1 MPLMKRYIRPL
12 CFLAFFILVLFLS
25 RYYDWS
31 RFITEEN
38 GLSLLQEMA
47 RENWLQASLGYV
59 AVTVACCV
67 LLALPGITFALF
79 AGLLFGPVLG
89 TLLCLFATTCG
100 ASLAFLAGRYFL
112 RDAVR
117 PLVEKN
123 RHLKRLLFDDIERS
137 GMLLLM
143 ITRLLPIFP
152 YNLQNFAYGITCI
165 GFWPYT
171 LYTFLFL
178 FPGVAFFTIGAAG
191 IAAPESRWSYFSL
204 AGVLALAV
212 TAIGLCLHRRFIK
225 PGSRTRPNQPQDA
238 AKGVARTP

>member
-1 MPLMKRYIRPL
+1 
-12 CFLAFFILVLFLS
+12 LS
-25 RYYDWS
+25 RHYGWS

-38 GLSLLQEMA
+38 ALNLLRETA
-47 RENWLQASLGYV
+47 RENGLRASLGYV
-59 AVTVACCV
+59 AVTVVCCV

-79 AGLLFGPVLG
+79 AGMLFGPVLG

-137 GMLLLM
+137 GLLLLM

-152 YNLQNFAYGITCI
+152 YNLQNFAYGITSI

-178 FPGVAFFTIGAAG
+178 APGVAFFTVGAAG
-191 IAAPESRWSYFSL
+191 IADPESRWAYFTL
-204 AGVLALAV
+204 AGALALVV
-212 TAIGLCLHRRFIK
+212 TAIGLCLHRRFVK
-225 PGSRTRPNQPQDA
+225 R
-238 AKGVARTP
+238 